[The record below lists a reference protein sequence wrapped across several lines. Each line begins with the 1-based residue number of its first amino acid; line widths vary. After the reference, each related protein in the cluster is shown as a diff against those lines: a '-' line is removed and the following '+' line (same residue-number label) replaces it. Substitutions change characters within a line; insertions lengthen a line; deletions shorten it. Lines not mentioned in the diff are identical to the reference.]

1 MTLWLYIPYLSVPI
15 IWLWSIT
22 IGRYLSNKYGVDPT
36 DVRIAW
42 VILEGY
48 LVVIGMKTVEW
59 LQPLIIFVRNVKK
72 TFRTSGLAGRIEEID
87 IRECGYWVTDLC
99 VLLRDGSI
107 FLPILMVW
115 TLANEVRRMV
125 PPVLNII
132 MFILSIYHWVLW
144 LNFMVY
150 DNYTPYSTPK
160 SDIIIRQQPLA
171 WGELDTIS
179 LHFQRAGL
187 MNRQRFRYSYDG
199 EVIKLQSW
207 YFN

>member
-1 MTLWLYIPYLSVPI
+1 
-15 IWLWSIT
+15 
-22 IGRYLSNKYGVDPT
+22 
-36 DVRIAW
+36 
-42 VILEGY
+42 
-48 LVVIGMKTVEW
+48 
-59 LQPLIIFVRNVKK
+59 
-72 TFRTSGLAGRIEEID
+72 
-87 IRECGYWVTDLC
+87 
-99 VLLRDGSI
+99 
-107 FLPILMVW
+107 MVW

-150 DNYTPYSTPK
+150 DNYTPYSNPK

-179 LHFQRAGL
+179 LHFQRAVL
-187 MNRQRFRYSYDG
+187 VNRQRFRYSYDG